1 MEYRWFS
8 ALAQA
13 WTALMKKRRKGKKAA
28 AAADE
33 TAAVGLE
40 SLRLQLVSTGQALER
55 ALQVGFSGVT
65 RTVRPPC

>member
-1 MEYRWFS
+1 
-8 ALAQA
+8 
-13 WTALMKKRRKGKKAA
+13 MKKRRKGKKAA

-40 SLRLQLVSTGQALER
+40 SLRLQLVSTGQALEG